1 MALSAPKRSTSII
14 LSSLNCTVAVI
25 SLLLH
30 TEPLLPDIA
39 RPIFRQFFLS
49 TSAIWWLSAAG
60 SLLGLAELLTVL
72 GSTGSRLFWS
82 ALLMTGGWGMLLKTV
97 GSGVDHLIVSGL
109 LSALSLSSL
118 MLSLQVH
125 SATEV
130 EQINREL
137 PVDVEPQPPRTPS
150 KPIVNPGFNVKF
162 PTKSPRRH
170 TLALDSTA
178 RRDCEFG
185 CEQQGQIAL
194 LGKSY
199 RVNVSDNVIRNDFPE
214 SQSELPVLSRR
225 LRHAGLKDHSTAISV
240 IPAISKGLPALTED
254 VKDTGNSPTIPST
267 TLPTARPH
275 RSRVSQGFTMPGH
288 LIASA
293 IHGNHHHHQKPMR
306 WTERI
311 ARLLAGL
318 LLGSCMLV
326 AVAGCIVLLDGF
338 YHVPIVEDVAR
349 VFRGNAA
356 SLRQTFLTLI
366 DFD

>member
-178 RRDCEFG
+178 RRDF
-185 CEQQGQIAL
+185 
-194 LGKSY
+194 
-199 RVNVSDNVIRNDFPE
+199 IRNDFPE